1 MLFSQLKAKPLE
13 SGGGGLYLTVECKAC
28 LTIGELMCS
37 KATSQKE
44 KATSRAPSF
53 PLFLCWPLSECIH
66 RLRVFPPLASLAL
79 PFTH

>member
-1 MLFSQLKAKPLE
+1 MLFLKLKANPLE
-13 SGGGGLYLTVECKAC
+13 SHNYSCLFECKAF

-53 PLFLCWPLSECIH
+53 PVFLRRPLSECIH
-66 RLRVFPPLASLAL
+66 RLGVFPPFASLAL